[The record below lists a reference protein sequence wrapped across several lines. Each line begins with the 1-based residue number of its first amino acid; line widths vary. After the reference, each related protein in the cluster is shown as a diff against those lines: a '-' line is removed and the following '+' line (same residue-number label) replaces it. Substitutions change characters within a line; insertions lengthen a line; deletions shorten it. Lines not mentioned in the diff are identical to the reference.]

1 MFVPIVLG
9 SDKTTVSVA
18 TGHNEYWPVYM
29 SIGNVHN
36 NVRRAHRGALVP
48 IAFLSIPTGEDG
60 SLTYI
65 NKSNRSTAVR
75 TDAEDPNFR
84 GYRRHVFHS
93 SLSRILESLRPGM
106 ETPEVVR
113 CPDNHFRRAIYGIGP
128 YIADYPEQVLLSCIV
143 QGWCSRYVVPLA
155 TLS

>member
-18 TGHNEYWPVYM
+18 TGHTEYWPVYM

-36 NVRRAHRGALVP
+36 NVRRAHRGALVL
-48 IAFLSIPTGEDG
+48 IAFLSVPTGEHGPLIHID
-60 SLTYI
+60 
-65 NKSNRSTAVR
+65 KSNQFTGVR
-75 TDAEDPNFR
+75 KDAKDPAFHSFQ
-84 GYRRHVFHS
+84 RHIFHS
-93 SLSRILESLRPGM
+93 SLSRILDLLRPGM

-143 QGWCSRYVVPLA
+143 QGWCPR
-155 TLS
+155 